1 MAAINGTRFRLL
13 LALAI
18 VLPALLA
25 LLALQ
30 FARDDARE
38 ASRTLATLA
47 MTQQLVED
55 QSNRNLTIRGELIA
69 GNQAVVAYM
78 TQALGSL
85 LPGEAVDY
93 SSIVDLLE
101 ERRSQLDLD
110 LAAVV
115 AADGRALSLAEWRA
129 AHPGQ
134 AVGVY
139 FWAEWCPICTAQE
152 GTIDGV
158 QADYPVLTVA
168 MQSGDAA
175 AVNKVLA
182 ERGLDWTTA
191 IDADGRIAQTYGL
204 RGVPAFVIVDP
215 AGQIRSVSLGYTT
228 GWGLRTRLWWAGF
241 QI

>member
-1 MAAINGTRFRLL
+1 MTAPTGNPHDPGPEPAPRPETAAPGTHPVG
-13 LALAI
+13 AG
-18 VLPALLA
+18 LPANGSA
-25 LLALQ
+25 DEAEPPRKPPRWRRWAVEIAIFVAVFFAIQ
-30 FARDDARE
+30 AWMARDVPAGPAPDF
-38 ASRTLATLA
+38 AT
-47 MTQQLVED
+47 V
-55 QSNRNLTIRGELIA
+55 G
-69 GNQAVVAYM
+69 
-78 TQALGSL
+78 
-85 LPGEAVDY
+85 
-93 SSIVDLLE
+93 
-101 ERRSQLDLD
+101 
-110 LAAVV
+110 
-115 AADGRALSLAEWRA
+115 ADGRALSLAEWRA
-129 AHPGQ
+129 AHPGE

-139 FWAEWCPICTAQE
+139 FWADWCPICTAQQ

-228 GWGLRTRLWWAGF
+228 GWGLRARLWWAGVR
-241 QI
+241 I